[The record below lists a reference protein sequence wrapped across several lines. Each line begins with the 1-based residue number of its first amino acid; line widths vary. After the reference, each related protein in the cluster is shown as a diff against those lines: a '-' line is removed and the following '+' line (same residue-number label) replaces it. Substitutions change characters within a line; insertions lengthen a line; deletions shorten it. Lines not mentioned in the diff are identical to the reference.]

1 MPTLY
6 LMCGLPGSGKS
17 TYVNRHLV
25 PKGVQVVCPDDLRL
39 TYGHAFYGPLE
50 PLIHAQTAQIVRALM
65 HRGLDIVVDECH
77 VRAEHLRKWNGLI
90 KAFGYDVKLIRV
102 VASVEECKARRAAED
117 PDFPLEVIDRM
128 NVTLLENWMLIKA
141 AYRDR
146 TFTILPTATTA
157 AAADGGVEA

>member
-25 PKGVQVVCPDDLRL
+25 PKGVQVVCPDNLRQ
-39 TYGHAFYGPLE
+39 TYGHAFYDPLE
-50 PLIHAQTAQIVRALM
+50 PIVHAQTAQIVRAHM

-77 VRAEHLRKWNGLI
+77 VRIEHLRKWNGML
-90 KAFGYDVKLIRV
+90 KTFDYDARLIRIV
-102 VASVEECKARRAAED
+102 TPIEECKARRAAED
-117 PDFPLEVIDRM
+117 PEFPLEVIDRM
-128 NVTLLENWMLIKA
+128 NDSLLENWMLIKA

-146 TFTILPTATTA
+146 MLTVIPDAH
-157 AAADGGVEA
+157 GGGEA

>member
-50 PLIHAQTAQIVRALM
+50 PLIHAQAAQIVRALM

-77 VRAEHLRKWNGLI
+77 VRIEHLRKWNGLI
-90 KAFGYDVKLIRV
+90 KAFDYDAKLIRI
-102 VASVEECKARRAAED
+102 VAPVEECKARRAAGE
-117 PDFPLEVIDRM
+117 PGFPLEVIDRM
-128 NVTLLENWMLIKA
+128 NAALLENWMLIKA
-141 AYRDR
+141 AYRDHML
-146 TFTILPTATTA
+146 TIIPD
-157 AAADGGVEA
+157 AADGGGEA

>member
-50 PLIHAQTAQIVRALM
+50 PLIHAQAAQIVRALM

-77 VRAEHLRKWNGLI
+77 VRIEHLRKWNGLI
-90 KAFGYDVKLIRV
+90 KAFGYDAKLIRI
-102 VASVEECKARRAAED
+102 VAPVEECKARRAAGE
-117 PDFPLEVIDRM
+117 PGFPLEVIDRM
-128 NVTLLENWMLIKA
+128 NAALLENWMRIKA
-141 AYRDR
+141 AYRDHMR
-146 TFTILPTATTA
+146 TIIPD
-157 AAADGGVEA
+157 AADGGGEA